1 MARLNIDETYF
12 ASTLNRE
19 LQASLGWNENEVLGF
34 LAHLWHDSQLN
45 LNYSGTKQD
54 ILTWSRVKFAR
65 PKQSEEAF
73 RALVAFQLI
82 ERIGEDLYYICGNHD
97 QIEGLKRNTKLGKK
111 SHSPLDERKSSPRSD
126 ENPEPLEKDEEKQD
140 DDRGED
146 GNSES
151 SLSMQGKSS
160 LYKANLYNSEQGKS
174 SQGKSINKQNKK
186 YKKGSDKSSP
196 ASSKKNGVPAIWKA
210 RITPDDKQLAK
221 QWFDRAN
228 ELTPKSKYSLEK
240 FEEALC
246 RIRFD
251 YKFTSDHLVQIF
263 EFIKEDDFWKHNV
276 VSPTSLLKPSKSEPE
291 ITKLMQV
298 VRSLKNKPKT
308 EEELLEESFARR
320 RAKEQQ
326 EANYFDEPID
336 VMGYSHD

>member
-1 MARLNIDETYF
+1 MARVNLEEKFFGDPKVKRLKRLLNWDDYEVIG
-12 ASTLNRE
+12 L
-19 LQASLGWNENEVLGF
+19 LSL
-34 LAHLWHDSQLN
+34 LWHGSQ
-45 LNYSGTKQD
+45 SVEKHIGTKQEIIEWGEID
-54 ILTWSRVKFAR
+54 LVRPEKIEEIFSALLSCKF
-65 PKQSEEAF
+65 
-73 RALVAFQLI
+73 I
-82 ERIGEDLYYICGNHD
+82 EDFGDGSFYISGNRD
-97 QIEGLKRNTKLGKK
+97 QIEGLRKHSKKGGGKNLTPERVEDSGPQDNPLK
-111 SHSPLDERKSSPRSD
+111 SQTLNRGS
-126 ENPEPLEKDEEKQD
+126 ENCAAIQ
-140 DDRGED
+140 
-146 GNSES
+146 
-151 SLSMQGKSS
+151 
-160 LYKANLYNSEQGKS
+160 YNSIQDNAYQS
-174 SQGKSINKQNKK
+174 SSKQCKTKQNRTEQVSNR
-186 YKKGSDKSSP
+186 KGSDSSSP
-196 ASSKKNGVPAIWKA
+196 SPSKKNGVPAIWKA

-263 EFIKEDDFWKHNV
+263 EFIKEDDFWRHNV